1 MGKIDSML
9 LLSDYDNTLLY
20 TEEALRDGTPR
31 PPMSRRNLDAI
42 ARWMR
47 KGAVL
52 RWPPAVLWRRSA
64 ATLTRCP

>member
-1 MGKIDSML
+1 MGKFDSML

-42 ARWMR
+42 AR
-47 KGAVL
+47 L
-52 RWPPAVLWRRSA
+52 F
-64 ATLTRCP
+64 